1 MVNQSVEMIVHT
13 LPTSIDVEVEIR
25 REKEVHNLLINSILF
40 QLFLDGENPPQ
51 DQTTKVRLKKFT
63 KI

>member
-1 MVNQSVEMIVHT
+1 MIVQT
-13 LPTSIDVEVEIR
+13 QPTSIDDEVEMR

-51 DQTTKVRLKKFT
+51 DQTMKIRLKKFT

>member
-51 DQTTKVRLKKFT
+51 DQTMKVRFKKFT